1 MLNSGDV
8 VEAILNRLGVLFE
21 PSWRGLVHVVD
32 ILLVTYLTFRLLK
45 LVRGTRAWRVVLGI
59 GVFVAALAL
68 SDYLGLQTLHWILD
82 KATLLAPVALVI
94 LFLPELRQAIDGFA
108 RLGLWSGRFIGGEI
122 SVEENVIEQIVQA
135 AGEMSDERTGALIVI
150 ERNNHL
156 DDIAANGVP
165 VHADV
170 TAALLGAIFY
180 EGNPLHDGA
189 VIVRD
194 REVLAAACRLP
205 VSESSSIGDKYH
217 MRHRAGIGVSEQA
230 DCVVLIVSEE
240 RGSMQLA
247 IDGGLIQIQNKEE
260 LATRLRQELISE
272 KPKRSIR
279 SRKKSVPGEEAT
291 L

>member
-1 MLNSGDV
+1 MHD
-8 VEAILNRLGVLFE
+8 
-21 PSWRGLVHVVD
+21 
-32 ILLVTYLTFRLLK
+32 
-45 LVRGTRAWRVVLGI
+45 
-59 GVFVAALAL
+59 
-68 SDYLGLQTLHWILD
+68 
-82 KATLLAPVALVI
+82 
-94 LFLPELRQAIDGFA
+94 ELRQAIDGFA

>member
-1 MLNSGDV
+1 M
-8 VEAILNRLGVLFE
+8 EAILNRLGVLLD

-59 GVFVAALAL
+59 GVFVAALAV

-108 RLGLWSGRFIGGEI
+108 RVGLWSGRFIGGES
-122 SVEENVIEQIVQA
+122 SVEEEVIDQIVQA
-135 AGEMSDERTGALIVI
+135 ACEMAEDRTGALIVI

-156 DDIAANGVP
+156 DDIAGNGVP

-170 TAALLGAIFY
+170 TAPLLGAIFY

-189 VIVRD
+189 VIVRE

-205 VSESSSIGDKYH
+205 VSESSLIGDKYH

-230 DCVVLIVSEE
+230 DCIVVIVSEE
-240 RGSMQLA
+240 RGSVQLA
-247 IDGGLIQIQNKEE
+247 LDGELIHVDGRDA
-260 LATRLRQELISE
+260 LTDRLRKELIVE
-272 KPKRSIR
+272 KPKRTVR
-279 SRKKSVPGEEAT
+279 NRRKDPKEETPAP
-291 L
+291 